1 MPASDETWRC
11 FVAVPIPEDL
21 RSSLIDA
28 VAGWQA
34 LPGAPDL
41 RWTEPE
47 GWHVTLAFLGPV
59 LAERVPSLVAALTR
73 AVRPFAPFA
82 IATGSVGAF
91 PRPGA
96 AMTVWYGLT
105 EPSDSLAALAE
116 AVGLAMLPAGA
127 TAPFRAHLTLGRS
140 RVRRGEPMGPWLAS
154 LTVPTGS
161 LPVSEVVLYRSHLG
175 RGPARYEVLTRATL
189 GGAESGHA

>member
-1 MPASDETWRC
+1 MRASSETWRC
-11 FVAVPIPEDL
+11 FVAVPIPENL
-21 RSSLIDA
+21 RSSLIRA
-28 VAGWQA
+28 VAGWRA

-41 RWTEPE
+41 RWSDPE

-59 LAERVPSLVAALTR
+59 PPERVPLLVGALTS

-82 IATGSVGAF
+82 VATGSVGAF

-105 EPSDSLAALAE
+105 DPMGNLAALADAVGE
-116 AVGLAMLPAGA
+116 AVLPPGG
-127 TAPFRAHLTLGRS
+127 TARFRPHLTLGRS

-154 LTVPTGS
+154 LTVPNGS
-161 LPVSEVVLYRSHLG
+161 LPVSDVVMYRSHLG
-175 RGPARYEVLTRATL
+175 RGPARYEVLTRAAL
-189 GGAESGHA
+189 RGAEFGHA